1 MEFIDKMDYII
12 NLDNSFMAWLNQW
25 AGDFFVL
32 DFIVYLLVSDYL
44 IPIIFS
50 LTLFSLWFWDI
61 NIQTRTKKQLAVLQA
76 IAALSLSNLTVFI
89 LSIYITRMRPFMAQD
104 LNLLFYQPTDPS
116 FPSNPTATAFAIAHS
131 INMANKKLGICAY
144 ILSSLWGLSRLFAG
158 INYFS
163 DIVAGA
169 IIGILISHFL
179 YLIFQKIP
187 SIPFL
192 FVRFT
197 RFFHLG

>member
-1 MEFIDKMDYII
+1 MDTINLII
-12 NLDNSFMAWLNQW
+12 NLDNSFISWLNQW
-25 AGDFFVL
+25 VGDFFVL
-32 DFIVYLLVSDYL
+32 DFIVRLLVSDYL
-44 IPIIFS
+44 IPVIFS
-50 LTLFSLWFWDI
+50 LILFALWFWDI
-61 NIQTRTKKQLAVLQA
+61 KIKTRTKKQLAVLQA

-89 LSIYITRMRPFMAQD
+89 LSIYVIRMRPFISQELD
-104 LNLLFYQPTDPS
+104 LLFYQPSDPS

-131 INMANKKLGICAY
+131 INIANKKLGTFAY

-158 INYFS
+158 VNYLS

-187 SIPFL
+187 IIPFL
-192 FVRFT
+192 FIRFA

>member
-1 MEFIDKMDYII
+1 MDKIDFII
-12 NLDNSFMAWLNQW
+12 NLDNSFIAWLNQW
-25 AGDFFVL
+25 VGDFFVL

-50 LTLFSLWFWDI
+50 LTLFSFWFWDL
-61 NIQTRTKKQLAVLQA
+61 NIQKRTKKQLAVLQA
-76 IAALSLSNLTVFI
+76 IAALSLSNLAVFI
-89 LSIYITRMRPFMAQD
+89 LSALATRMRPFIAQD

-131 INMANKKLGICAY
+131 INIANKKLGICAY
-144 ILSSLWGLSRLFAG
+144 ILSSLWGLSRLFSG
-158 INYFS
+158 VNYFS

-179 YLIFQKIP
+179 YVIFQKIP
-187 SIPFL
+187 TIPFL
-192 FVRFT
+192 FIRFA